1 MHSALAANFV
11 DEFFKAFESSIDR
24 TLLRE
29 TLRLTPQQRFDKF
42 AAFMLSVME
51 LRKSGDK
58 HRLKQM
64 AETGAEPDHLPEL
77 SSEAVT
83 EQP

>member
-1 MHSALAANFV
+1 M

-51 LRKSGDK
+51 LRKSGEK
-58 HRLKQM
+58 HRLKQKAAAR
-64 AETGAEPDHLPEL
+64 AETDYVPEL
-77 SSEAVT
+77 GPEAVT
-83 EQP
+83 ERR

>member
-1 MHSALAANFV
+1 M

-42 AAFMLSVME
+42 AAFMLGVME
-51 LRKSGDK
+51 LRKSGER
-58 HRLKQM
+58 HRIKQRAESG
-64 AETGAEPDHLPEL
+64 AETLYVQEL
-77 SSEAVT
+77 NSESAT
-83 EQP
+83 ERR

>member
-1 MHSALAANFV
+1 M

-42 AAFMLSVME
+42 AAFMDSVME
-51 LRKSGDK
+51 LKECGERHLMDNKLARSRVSERG
-58 HRLKQM
+58 LETE
-64 AETGAEPDHLPEL
+64 AEQ
-77 SSEAVT
+77 V
-83 EQP
+83 